1 MMREKHPGSIYL
13 TSSRCGAE
21 LFPLT
26 RDIAVRNQQHTRPYS
41 SAFLFTS
48 QKSTVWTEIPLGHRC
63 TSEGQTTRE
72 AIIASS
78 GD

>member
-48 QKSTVWTEIPLGHRC
+48 QKSTVWTEIPPW
-63 TSEGQTTRE
+63 
-72 AIIASS
+72 ASLHQRGANYQRS
-78 GD
+78 NYCFVW